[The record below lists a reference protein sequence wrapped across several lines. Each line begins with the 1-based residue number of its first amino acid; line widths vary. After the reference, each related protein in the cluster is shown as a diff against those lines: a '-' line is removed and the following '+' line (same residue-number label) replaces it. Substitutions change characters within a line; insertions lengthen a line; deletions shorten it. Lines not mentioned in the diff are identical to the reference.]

1 MSQNPQNPVRPKFVL
16 WREYYA
22 LTRYAIKHFA
32 ANPQIDRKW
41 LSEERMAIAELMCND
56 ERPTWEEGIALEDQ
70 YEMIWGKEP
79 WPKA

>member
-1 MSQNPQNPVRPKFVL
+1 MKYAL

-22 LTRYAIKHFA
+22 LRRYCIKHFA
-32 ANPQIDRKW
+32 ANPQIDREW
-41 LSEERMAIAELMCND
+41 YDAELHAITQLMCND
-56 ERPTWEEGIALEDQ
+56 ERPTWEEGTALEDQ